1 MAIVLEEN
9 ILNHISDK
17 ELIFRMYREL
27 TKLNNSNN
35 QKNNLIQKWANN
47 LNGLFSK
54 EDIWMANRYMKIFS
68 TSLIIREMQ
77 IKTTLK
83 SNLTLIRMAIIRKME
98 NNTAVPQKIKNKITT
113 WWSNSLS
120 GYTLKRNKSR
130 LLKRDL

>member
-35 QKNNLIQKWANN
+35 QKNNLVQKWANH

-54 EDIWMANRYMKIFS
+54 EDI
-68 TSLIIREMQ
+68 
-77 IKTTLK
+77 
-83 SNLTLIRMAIIRKME
+83 
-98 NNTAVPQKIKNKITT
+98 
-113 WWSNSLS
+113 
-120 GYTLKRNKSR
+120 
-130 LLKRDL
+130 